1 MEGHSSCGGGE
12 GKTLAGIALLF
23 IICPAV
29 GPPLNHGLLS
39 AGSLSYTKPR
49 KVIAMTN
56 ETLTPLELLQ
66 AAGRQL
72 QAEFREIRESNPH
85 AGDSGAEAEEI
96 LKQFLRDRLPRRF
109 AIESG
114 IVLGGQGQV
123 SRQTDLIIYD
133 AMSAPVYRKGPRTH
147 IVPRD
152 NVAAVIEVKSK
163 LSKEQLADAIDKI
176 ARIKRML
183 ASPISNAD
191 EPVTMGPMVNSA
203 TWGCV
208 FAYDAYTRIETLAEN
223 LRELNE
229 SLPSREWTDFV
240 IVLGQG
246 TISYAVQLPFSQK
259 FAYFGGQTSET
270 IPGFPIYLHEV
281 VDLNRELDLN
291 RFFLRLMS
299 HLAFFRRRTT
309 IDFQGLLG
317 SDPGQAM
324 TIQGYQYKIDGSAVP
339 VEASH
344 LAESFVTPT
353 LRYWLYE
360 RATKQ
365 FIGQLCRWSWQDGAV
380 LTYSGRVNPSAIFAP
395 LLTRLG
401 HQKALFMPAGTE
413 AQMWLTHVL
422 PISGDKFASAT
433 KHLGDHHFA
442 VPADSDNMPM
452 PVYKGKS
459 PPRR

>member
-1 MEGHSSCGGGE
+1 M
-12 GKTLAGIALLF
+12 A
-23 IICPAV
+23 
-29 GPPLNHGLLS
+29 
-39 AGSLSYTKPR
+39 
-49 KVIAMTN
+49 N
-56 ETLTPLELLQ
+56 ETLTPRELLQ

-72 QAEFREIRESNPH
+72 KAEFLEIKETNPH

-96 LKQFLRDRLPRRF
+96 LKKFLRDRLPRRF

-123 SRQTDLIIYD
+123 SRQTDLIVYD

-163 LSKEQLADAIDKI
+163 LSKEQLADAVDKI
-176 ARIKRML
+176 ARIKRMP

-208 FAYDAYTRIETLAEN
+208 FAYDAYTKIETLAEN
-223 LRELNE
+223 LKELNE

-246 TISYAVQLPFSQK
+246 TISYAVQLPFSRQ
-259 FAYFGGQTSET
+259 FAYFGGQTSEN
-270 IPGFPIYLHEV
+270 IPGYPIYVHEI
-281 VDLNRELDLN
+281 VDQNSELDLN
-291 RFFLRLMS
+291 RFFLRLMT

-317 SDPGQAM
+317 ADPRQAM
-324 TIQGYQYKIDGSAVP
+324 TIQAYQYKTDGSVAP

-365 FIGQLCRWSWQDGAV
+365 FVGQLCRWSWQDGAV
-380 LTYSGRVNPSAIFAP
+380 LTYSGRVNPTVIFSP
-395 LLTRLG
+395 ILTRLG

-413 AQMWLTHVL
+413 AQMWLTQVL
-422 PISGDKFASAT
+422 PISEDAFISAT
-433 KHLGDHHFA
+433 KNLGDSHFA
-442 VPADSDNMPM
+442 VRAENDDTPK
-452 PVYKGKS
+452 PVFEGKP